1 MRPWIMAL
9 ILGATACSTVQPV
22 KSPTS
27 FVVANSPQRVWITR
41 TDGSVMELG
50 VPHIVGDTLFGF
62 LGLKLQEIPLES
74 ITQMRA
80 VQKAPARTAAVVLGF
95 TLVAGGTYWW
105 MNSKSSSN
113 QSTCTGGEE
122 EIC

>member
-1 MRPWIMAL
+1 MAL
-9 ILGATACSTVQPV
+9 AFGTAACSTVQPV

-41 TDGSVMELG
+41 QDGSVTELG
-50 VPHIVGDTLFGF
+50 VPRIVGDTLFGF
-62 LGLKLQEIPLES
+62 LGLKLQEIPLS
-74 ITQMRA
+74 SVTQMRA
-80 VQKAPARTAAVVLGF
+80 VQKAPARTVAVILGLG
-95 TLVAGGTYWW
+95 LVAGATYWK
-105 MNSKSSSN
+105 MNSKSSST